1 MHPWIL
7 VLSRQARL
15 FCAYAI
21 LCHDSIDH
29 RPDTSVICKSC
40 RSIGLSK
47 MRSIRSN
54 PANVAVQR
62 APRCRICCRASLQAP
77 TDEQQQPHG
86 RSTTRRQLIAGTA
99 AAVVAC
105 STPGLQ
111 AAAADTSAY
120 PGVPKVQLAPQL
132 EISKVIKGCWQLS
145 GGHKGERQTDRT
157 SAAAA
162 VEVR

>member
-1 MHPWIL
+1 
-7 VLSRQARL
+7 
-15 FCAYAI
+15 
-21 LCHDSIDH
+21 
-29 RPDTSVICKSC
+29 
-40 RSIGLSK
+40 
-47 MRSIRSN
+47 MRSIRSIRSS
-54 PANVAVQR
+54 PDVAVQR
-62 APRCRICCRASLQAP
+62 TPRCRVRCKACLQSP
-77 TDEQQQPHG
+77 TEQPTEQQQPHG
-86 RSTTRRQLIAGTA
+86 SITTRRQLMAGTA

-120 PGVPKVQLAPQL
+120 PGVPQVHLAPQL

-162 VEVR
+162 VEVS